1 MILGDSCLKETPHA
15 EVTLIAIVRIF
26 IWVVTMAAPFYD
38 QSTLFYN
45 QSQSP
50 LLLFIVNGANKR
62 NVIPATERGD
72 RAIETG
78 WFRV

>member
-1 MILGDSCLKETPHA
+1 MILGDSCLKDTPHA

-26 IWVVTMAAPFYD
+26 IWVVRMAA
-38 QSTLFYN
+38 LFYN

-50 LLLFIVNGANKR
+50 LLLFVVNGASKR

-72 RAIETG
+72 RALENG
-78 WFRV
+78 WFRI

>member
-1 MILGDSCLKETPHA
+1 MR
-15 EVTLIAIVRIF
+15 VTSFLIAIVRIF
-26 IWVVTMAAPFYD
+26 IWVVTMAAPFYN

-50 LLLFIVNGANKR
+50 LLLFVVNGASKR
-62 NVIPATERGD
+62 NVIPAMERGD

-78 WFRV
+78 WFRI